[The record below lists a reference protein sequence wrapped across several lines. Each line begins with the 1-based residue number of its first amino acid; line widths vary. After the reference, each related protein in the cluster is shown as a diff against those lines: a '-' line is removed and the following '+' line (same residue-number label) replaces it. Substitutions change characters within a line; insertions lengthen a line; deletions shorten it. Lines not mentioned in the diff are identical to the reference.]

1 MQEWIIEDC
10 TTEEIYRLEQ
20 SDIDW
25 YPDDLMTSDVC
36 VYGTI
41 DDVERAMEIIGRR
54 NRE

>member
-10 TTEEIYRLEQ
+10 TTEEICRLEQ

-41 DDVERAMEIIGRR
+41 DDVNRAMEIIGRR